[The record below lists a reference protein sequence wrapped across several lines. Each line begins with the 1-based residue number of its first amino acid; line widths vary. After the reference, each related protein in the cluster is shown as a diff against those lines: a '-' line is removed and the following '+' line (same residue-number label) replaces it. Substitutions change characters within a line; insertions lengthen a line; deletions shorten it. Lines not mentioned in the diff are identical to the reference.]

1 MFGRII
7 AKADHFWSGICHYHC
22 HCVTCELCFSVTVLH
37 LSLPASCVT
46 APPMSAFHHDL
57 SARFPTSTTGPI
69 VPLLPARL
77 QSGITFQ
84 LQSSFNLEPLHMTH
98 DAREKPTI
106 WRAKKWAGTAVIQVF
121 KVDSQQQKEKEPK
134 VDFITLCFLR
144 GVLACCRVASQTLI
158 CPLKPSSSSPSQ
170 TSQGCSLNIT
180 NIRSQYTV
188 FLLCGEIKE
197 TLNIFQS
204 N

>member
-1 MFGRII
+1 MPLQRPSIFGSVI
-7 AKADHFWSGICHYHC
+7 
-22 HCVTCELCFSVTVLH
+22 TCELCYSAAHVSVPSRFVSSIPH
-37 LSLPASCVT
+37 IHHRPNCASAASAFAIRNNIPAS
-46 APPMSAFHHDL
+46 
-57 SARFPTSTTGPI
+57 I
-69 VPLLPARL
+69 
-77 QSGITFQ
+77 QFQ
-84 LQSSFNLEPLHMTH
+84 FRTLAYDSWCPWKANHLESKEMGGYGCHPS
-98 DAREKPTI
+98 
-106 WRAKKWAGTAVIQVF
+106 F
-121 KVDSQQQKEKEPK
+121 KVESQQQKEKEPK